1 MAQRI
6 KAIGALGPR
15 ITLGKRA
22 TMNEMVSTV
31 ANRTGLNKGDVLLS
45 VNELRD
51 NIVSI
56 VLSGRGVKIDGLG
69 TFTPKI
75 NLKGEISL
83 SVRLDSSISNDL
95 NKRKA
100 FEGNIENREMIG
112 KTVPDIIAKWNE
124 LHPED
129 PVV

>member
-1 MAQRI
+1 MAQTI
-6 KAIGALGPR
+6 KVISALGPK

-22 TMNEMVSTV
+22 TMNEMVSAV
-31 ANRTGLNKGDVLLS
+31 ANRTGLNKGDVLLM

-51 NIVSI
+51 NIISI
-56 VLSGRGVKIDGLG
+56 VLSGRGAKIDGLG

-100 FEGNIENREMIG
+100 FEGKIENREMIG
-112 KTVPDIIAKWNE
+112 KTVPDLVAKWNE

>member
-1 MAQRI
+1 MAKAI
-6 KAIGALGPR
+6 KAISALGPR
-15 ITLGKRA
+15 ISLGKKA
-22 TMNEMVSTV
+22 SMNELVSAV

-56 VLSGRGVKIDGLG
+56 GLSGRGVKIDGLG

-75 NLKGEISL
+75 NLKGQISL
-83 SVRLDSSISNDL
+83 SVRLDSSISADL

-100 FEGNIENREMIG
+100 FEGNIENREMMG
-112 KTVPDIIAKWNE
+112 KTVQDIIAKWNE
-124 LHPED
+124 LHPD
-129 PVV
+129 DLVD

>member
-6 KAIGALGPR
+6 KVISALGPK

-22 TMNEMVSTV
+22 TMNEMVSAV
-31 ANRTGLNKGDVLLS
+31 ANRTGLNKGDVLLM

-51 NIVSI
+51 NIISI
-56 VLSGRGVKIDGLG
+56 VLSGRGAKIDGLG

-100 FEGNIENREMIG
+100 FEGKIENREMIG
-112 KTVPDIIAKWNE
+112 KTVPDLVAKWNE

>member
-1 MAQRI
+1 
-6 KAIGALGPR
+6 
-15 ITLGKRA
+15 
-22 TMNEMVSTV
+22 MNELVSAV

-56 VLSGRGVKIDGLG
+56 ALSGRGVKIDGLG
-69 TFTPKI
+69 TFTPKV

-83 SVRLDSSISNDL
+83 SVRLDSSISADL

-100 FEGNIENREMIG
+100 FEGNIENREMMG
-112 KTVPDIIAKWNE
+112 KTVQDIIAKWNE
-124 LHPED
+124 LPPD
-129 PVV
+129 DLVD